1 MTFQGLFN
9 IDLLKA
15 TPDNSS
21 MSTKFPRPSC
31 SYKVGAKND
40 CGGGEFRHYV
50 GPLSRWEGTADVC
63 FALPWVLDFAMMFFW
78 E

>member
-1 MTFQGLFN
+1 MTFQGLSN

-31 SYKVGAKND
+31 SYKV
-40 CGGGEFRHYV
+40 RHYV

-63 FALPWVLDFAMMFFW
+63 FALPWVLDFAMMFFLGNSLW
-78 E
+78 DIEF